1 MRGNR
6 LSDLLILASMI
17 GLGAAFSAYQRQPES
32 SSTPRPTAQASS
44 AVGFPERAVPFQLST
59 LNGQQESF
67 SGNGPAIFT
76 LTAIG
81 CDGCRKRVPLDGQLW
96 EMANKAKVPVWNL
109 LVYATPPAGA
119 NFVAEFAPRADHI
132 VVDPQGQVSVNQY
145 GGSDANCWMMI
156 GADGRFLYR
165 GKEDLDA
172 MKRALDTLIIR

>member
-6 LSDLLILASMI
+6 LSDLLMLAAMI
-17 GLGAAFSAYQRQPES
+17 GLGAAYSAYQRQPQATPS
-32 SSTPRPTAQASS
+32 PRPATQVTSTAT
-44 AVGFPERAVPFQLST
+44 FPERAVPFQLST
-59 LNGQQESF
+59 PDGQQQSF
-67 SGNGPAIFT
+67 SGQGPAIIT

-81 CDGCRKRVPLDGQLW
+81 CDGCRKRVPLDSQLW
-96 EMANKAKVPVWNL
+96 ELASKRQVPVWNL

-165 GKEDLDA
+165 GKEDLEA
-172 MKRALDTLIIR
+172 MKRALDTLIVR